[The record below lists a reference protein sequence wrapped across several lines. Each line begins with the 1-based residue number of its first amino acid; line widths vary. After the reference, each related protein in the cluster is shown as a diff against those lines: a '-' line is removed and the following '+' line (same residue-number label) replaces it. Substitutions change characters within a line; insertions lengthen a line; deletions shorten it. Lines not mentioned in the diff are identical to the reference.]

1 MVWLTLT
8 HLVREVDGEVC
19 QAVVLL
25 PVPPDHGILYLTVPG
40 RLLCEDGRVE
50 GNGLGGAKELLRIV
64 VQDRDPHNDGE
75 RAQVHLVPVQLQL
88 DVLPDHLQDGKLPWS
103 SALTP
108 PGQGGVGNVLKWN
121 GLYCLVI
128 TIGLMVSIL

>member
-1 MVWLTLT
+1 MVCLTLP

-64 VQDRDPHNDGE
+64 V
-75 RAQVHLVPVQLQL
+75 
-88 DVLPDHLQDGKLPWS
+88 
-103 SALTP
+103 
-108 PGQGGVGNVLKWN
+108 
-121 GLYCLVI
+121 
-128 TIGLMVSIL
+128 